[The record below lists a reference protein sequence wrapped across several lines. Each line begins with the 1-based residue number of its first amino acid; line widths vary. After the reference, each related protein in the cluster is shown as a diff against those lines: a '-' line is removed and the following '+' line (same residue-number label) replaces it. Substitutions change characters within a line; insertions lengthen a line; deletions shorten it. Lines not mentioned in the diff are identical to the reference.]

1 MKKKQHK
8 SGLPPGSVVFTGNQK
23 VDKVVVHYL
32 QFDEKRLSEETFD
45 NHNDLTFHASAE
57 EQIDWYDVRGLHDV
71 KLIEAIGQT
80 FNIHPLILED
90 VANVNQRPK
99 YEEYERGDFIAL
111 KALNFDKTSLEVKTE
126 QVTLYFRDGLVLT
139 FQETESDL
147 FSSFASAFTMAEEK
161 FGKKGLTTLPMQLWT
176 PS

>member
-57 EQIDWYDVRGLHDV
+57 EQSDWYDVRGLHDV
-71 KLIEAIGQT
+71 KRIEAI
-80 FNIHPLILED
+80 
-90 VANVNQRPK
+90 
-99 YEEYERGDFIAL
+99 
-111 KALNFDKTSLEVKTE
+111 
-126 QVTLYFRDGLVLT
+126 
-139 FQETESDL
+139 
-147 FSSFASAFTMAEEK
+147 
-161 FGKKGLTTLPMQLWT
+161 
-176 PS
+176 